1 VIELTLEEFVVDA
14 ELAYSDPGPDAFAGW
29 MLTMRE
35 ASAVMRAM
43 QLSNV
48 SAFVWNEAVMGFPVP
63 VSAELTTVAEKLS
76 CMRCSSCV
84 RNSCHAED
92 EGSPVRILN
101 TASSS
106 E

>member
-1 VIELTLEEFVVDA
+1 MLEAEGVDT
-14 ELAYSDPGPDAFAGW
+14 ELAYSDPGPDAVVGW
-29 MLTMRE
+29 MLIMRE
-35 ASAVMRAM
+35 ASAVMRAV

-48 SAFVWNEAVMGFPVP
+48 SAFVWNEAVMGFPLP

-84 RNSCHAED
+84 RNNCHEED